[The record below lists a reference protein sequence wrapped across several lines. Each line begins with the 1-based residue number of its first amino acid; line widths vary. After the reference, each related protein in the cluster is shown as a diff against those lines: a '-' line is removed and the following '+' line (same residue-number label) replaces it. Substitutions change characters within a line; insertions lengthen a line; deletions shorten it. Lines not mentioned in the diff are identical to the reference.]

1 MFDELNSF
9 DEEEFDEEEM
19 FTYMIENGY
28 IEIAGIDPDGDFVYK
43 MTRKMGEHFPEVFE
57 EHLAITNALVFDVWQ
72 KGLLEVVMNPN
83 GTWTIQ
89 ENEKTSIGLQY
100 NSVVFNENFSFPYS
114 VPEGSKLIN
123 ID

>member
-1 MFDELNSF
+1 MFYELNSF

-43 MTRKMGEHFPEVFE
+43 MTRKMGEHFPEVFQ

-89 ENEKTSIGLQY
+89 ENEKTRKFADYENDLTKEEWLLMAEVNAMIDENSI
-100 NSVVFNENFSFPYS
+100 
-114 VPEGSKLIN
+114 
-123 ID
+123 